1 MKDVIKEIHNIIES
15 LNEIDNYYES
25 LTTRLSEIDQKTQD
39 LLHYIEYN
47 KISILWAYK
56 YLVELKKLR
65 IERRKIKNDMAIL
78 GKYSEH
84 KNKLL
89 SVSNRVFLLTEIH
102 KVEKQ
107 LETPYKNR
115 QYKDGEIEEILKKSN
130 KDDWNFCPLLEV
142 KTGLLPTFA

>member
-1 MKDVIKEIHNIIES
+1 MKDVIKEIHNVIES

-25 LTTRLSEIDQKTQD
+25 LTSRLSEIDQKTQD

-130 KDDWNFCPLLEV
+130 KDN
-142 KTGLLPTFA
+142 

>member
-1 MKDVIKEIHNIIES
+1 MKDVIKEIHNVIES

-107 LETPYKNR
+107 LETPYKNNIYYII
-115 QYKDGEIEEILKKSN
+115 QQGGENVNSQIQGEGKRAIN
-130 KDDWNFCPLLEV
+130 
-142 KTGLLPTFA
+142 

>member
-1 MKDVIKEIHNIIES
+1 MKDVIKEIHNVIES

-25 LTTRLSEIDQKTQD
+25 LTSRLSEIDQKTQD

-130 KDDWNFCPLLEV
+130 KND
-142 KTGLLPTFA
+142 

>member
-130 KDDWNFCPLLEV
+130 KDD
-142 KTGLLPTFA
+142 